1 MKKIN
6 AILITLAISISFIF
20 TGCGSTS
27 QQELEKPTTVPET
40 TVNEPKTTTHTTTT
54 AVQQQ
59 NIDYATVKP
68 NENGKVVVM
77 MLHAFAESFT
87 PTKGNPGDYI
97 TTFDAFRETLQTLY
111 DKGFRLISMTDYL
124 SNNISVPAGYKPIVF
139 TFDDGTEGQFN
150 LVEEN
155 GKLIA
160 NKESAVGI
168 MQEFNK
174 QHPDFGLKGTFYVNL
189 NNENT
194 FKGKGTLAE
203 RLKYLIDN
211 GFEIG
216 NHTLDHAVLG
226 RVKTA
231 DKIVEQVGGNQK
243 KMDELVPGNKMT
255 THALPEGSYN
265 KTLKDYIIKG
275 NYEGTEYEN
284 KAIMLVGA
292 EPAFSPV
299 SKSFNPLLTARIR
312 STGIHKVECDF
323 DWWLQRFDTAGLYVS
338 DGNPETVAV
347 PKDKENNVDTAKLNG
362 KKLITY

>member
-1 MKKIN
+1 MKKLS
-6 AILITLAISISFIF
+6 AILITLVISVSSIL

-27 QQELEKPTTVPET
+27 QQEQKQPTTVPGT
-40 TVNEPKTTTHTTTT
+40 TITEPKNTTQTTTT
-54 AVQQQ
+54 ATQQQ
-59 NIDYATVKP
+59 NIDYTTVKP

-77 MLHAFAESFT
+77 MFHAFDNSFT

-97 TTFDAFRETLQTLY
+97 TTFNAFRDTLQTLY
-111 DKGFRLISMTDYL
+111 DKGFRVISMTDYL
-124 SNNISVPAGYKPIVF
+124 NNNISVPAGYKPIVF
-139 TFDDGTEGQFN
+139 TFDDGTVGQFN

-155 GKLIA
+155 GKLVA

-168 MQEFNK
+168 MEEFNK

-189 NNENT
+189 NNEKT
-194 FKGKGTLAE
+194 FNGKGTLAE

-211 GFEIG
+211 SFEIG

-226 RVKTA
+226 SIKSA
-231 DKIVEQVGGNQK
+231 DKIIEEVGGNQK
-243 KMDELVPGNKMT
+243 KMDELVPGYKMT
-255 THALPEGSYN
+255 TLALPEGSYN
-265 KTLKDYIIKG
+265 KALKDYIIKG
-275 NYEGTEYEN
+275 TYQGMQYEN

-292 EPAFSPV
+292 EPAYSPV

-323 DWWLQRFDTAGLYVS
+323 DWWLQKFDTAGLYVS
-338 DGNPETVAV
+338 DGNPDTVAV
-347 PKDKENNVDTAKLNG
+347 PKDKEKNVDTVKLNG